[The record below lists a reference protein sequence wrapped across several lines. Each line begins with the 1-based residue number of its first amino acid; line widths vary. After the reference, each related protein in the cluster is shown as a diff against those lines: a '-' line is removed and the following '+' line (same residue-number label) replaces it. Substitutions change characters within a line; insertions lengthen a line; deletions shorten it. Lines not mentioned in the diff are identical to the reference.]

1 MKMLS
6 LTAGMLILVFVSTIS
21 PTSLNGR
28 FVVVNSDSS
37 KLAVVLQVNTN
48 TGTDDLGGATIVI
61 GFDKAVLNF
70 STNPVNQ
77 TDFVFRNFNGGN
89 YNTATVTKPL
99 SDKLWINIDLPY
111 TNNGKGTVVSG
122 NSNWTDVVTL
132 YFTVLDNSSTIKLN
146 WYNSST
152 FWGIYDADNKTLWTD
167 GTLTNLEIVPQ
178 IIDVTAPD
186 ITGITGTNNRS
197 VTLNFSE
204 KLDPGTARDKNNYNI
219 SNNISISQVQL
230 LPDSSSVLIKT
241 SQLQSN
247 IDYSVSVTNIKD
259 MHGNLISPNPK
270 TVSYK
275 IASKG
280 KGGKTKNTISY
291 AMASSWDANF
301 SADKTI
307 DGIGSGEQDSRWKSS
322 KALPDTLTYDLGDNV
337 PLDSLRISFY
347 KGESGRLYKYSV
359 YSSKDSKDWRP
370 VVNNVWSDEA
380 EWTEVEFDSTKGRYV
395 KLILKDCNQGMQA
408 SIWEFESYGTSGESS
423 IEESI
428 EIPAKF
434 ELSQNYPNPFNPST
448 KIQYTIP
455 TSPLNPS
462 PSQGEGQG
470 ERFVTLKVYDI
481 LGNEVATLVNEDKTA
496 GSYEVEFKA
505 DNLASGVYIYR
516 IQSAAYTD
524 TKKMILLR

>member
-6 LTAGMLILVFVSTIS
+6 LKAGMLILLFVSTIS

-28 FVVVNSDSS
+28 FVVVNSDSA
-37 KLAVVLQVNTN
+37 KLAVVLQLNTN

-61 GFDKAVLNF
+61 GFDKAVLSFNN
-70 STNPVNQ
+70 NPVNQ
-77 TDFVFRNFNGGN
+77 TDFIFHNFNGGN

-99 SDKLWINIDLPY
+99 GDKLWVNIDLPY
-111 TNNGKGTVVSG
+111 TYNGKGTVIP
-122 NSNWTDVVTL
+122 NNDNWIDVVTL
-132 YFTVLDNSSTIKLN
+132 YFNVLDNYSTIKLN
-146 WYNSST
+146 LLNSST

-167 GTLTNLEIVPQ
+167 GTFTNLEIIPQ

-204 KLDPGTARDKNNYNI
+204 KLDPDAAKDKNNYNI

-247 IDYSVSVTNIKD
+247 VDYSVSISNIKD

-275 IASKG
+275 IASKSSGG
-280 KGGKTKNTISY
+280 KGGKVKNTVSY
-291 AMASSWDANF
+291 AIASSWEANF

-307 DGIGSGEQDSRWKSS
+307 DGIGSSEQDSRWISS
-322 KALPDTLTYDLGDNV
+322 KMLPDTLTYDLGDAV

-347 KGESGRLYKYSV
+347 KGNSGRLYKYSV
-359 YSSKDSKDWRP
+359 YSSEDSKDWRP

-380 EWTEVEFDSTKGRYV
+380 EWTEVEFDSTEGRYV
-395 KLILKDCNQGMQA
+395 KLILKDCNQGKQA
-408 SIWEFESYGTSGESS
+408 SIWEFESYGTSRKSS
-423 IEESI
+423 VEEST

-448 KIQYTIP
+448 KISWQ
-455 TSPLNPS
+455 SPVGS
-462 PSQGEGQG
+462 MQ
-470 ERFVTLKVYDI
+470 TLKIYDI
-481 LGNEVATLVNEDKTA
+481 LGNEVAVIVNEFVEA
-496 GSYEVEFKA
+496 GTHEVEFKA
-505 DNLASGVYIYR
+505 DNLAAGVYIYR

-524 TKKMILLR
+524 TKKMVLLR